1 MRPPA
6 STTDEPDPAVTLPPA
21 PAATPVVVLVEPQMA
36 ENIGTTARAMA
47 NFGLSRLRLVAP
59 RDGWP
64 NAKAYPAASGA
75 NRVLDEAELFD
86 TLEEAIGDL
95 SYVLATTARQHDQ
108 AKPVLGPREAVGELV
123 TRIGGGGQVGVIFG
137 RERNG
142 LLNGEVALADAILTY
157 PVNPDFSSLNLAQAV
172 LVLGYEWFSQAR
184 GGVLPYGAPHGS
196 EPATKAQMLA
206 FFRSLE
212 TSLDRV
218 EFFRPPEKREGMVI
232 NLRNIFQ
239 RIALTRQD
247 VATLHGVVTA
257 LAEGAQGPA
266 RGGTLT
272 PDGAEAL
279 RNFLADSTRG
289 LTGGT
294 APIRG
299 ISRLIR
305 RNPTEAEKALWEVLV
320 KDRGFAGRGFK
331 RAVPIGPHVA
341 DLVSFDER
349 VVVDFEPHTQG
360 DAAAGRREEKR
371 AWLAERGYRIIIME
385 ARVVEADPL
394 AALED
399 LRARLAVLPPPS
411 R

>member
-1 MRPPA
+1 MTSSP
-6 STTDEPDPAVTLPPA
+6 SAVPVPGS
-21 PAATPVVVLVEPQMA
+21 PVVILVEPQMA

-64 NAKAYPAASGA
+64 NARAYPAASGA
-75 NRVLDEAELFD
+75 NRVLDEAELFGS
-86 TLEEAIGDL
+86 LEEAIADL
-95 SYVLATTARQHDQ
+95 TYTFAATARGHDQ
-108 AKPVLGPREAVGELV
+108 VKPVLGPREAVAGLVERVGAGEA
-123 TRIGGGGQVGVIFG
+123 VGVVFG

-142 LLNGEVALADAILTY
+142 LLAGEVALANAILTY
-157 PVNPDFSSLNLAQAV
+157 PVNPAFSSLNLAQAV
-172 LVLGYEWFSQAR
+172 LVLGYEWFSQAH
-184 GGVLPYGAPHGS
+184 GAVLPHQAEERS
-196 EPATKAQMLA
+196 EPASKAHMLA
-206 FFRSLE
+206 FFSSLE
-212 TSLDRV
+212 TALDRA

-239 RIALTRQD
+239 RMQPTKQD

-257 LAEGAQGPA
+257 LAEGAKGPA
-266 RGGTLT
+266 RGATLT

-279 RNFLADSTRG
+279 RNFLADSTKG

-320 KDRGFAGRGFK
+320 KDRRFAGRGFK

-341 DLVSFDER
+341 DLVSFDLR
-349 VVVDFEPHTQG
+349 VVIDFDPHTQG
-360 DAAAGRREEKR
+360 DEAAERRGEKR
-371 AWLAERGYRIIIME
+371 AWLAERGYRVIVME
-385 ARVVEADPL
+385 ARGVEADPA
-394 AALED
+394 AALD
-399 LRARLAVLPPPS
+399 RLEAMLAQPPVD

>member
-1 MRPPA
+1 MSA
-6 STTDEPDPAVTLPPA
+6 SVPAVPP
-21 PAATPVVVLVEPQMA
+21 PGSPVVILVEPQMA

-64 NAKAYPAASGA
+64 NARAYPAASGA
-75 NRVLDEAELFD
+75 NRILDEAELFA
-86 TLEEAIGDL
+86 TLEEAVADL
-95 SYVLATTARQHDQ
+95 TYTYAATARAHDQ
-108 AKPVLGPREAVGELV
+108 MKPVVGPREAVASLIPRIAAGEA
-123 TRIGGGGQVGVIFG
+123 VGVVFG

-142 LLNGEVALADAILTY
+142 LLAGEVALANAILTY
-157 PVNPDFSSLNLAQAV
+157 PVNPAFSSLNLAQAV
-172 LVLGYEWFSQAR
+172 LVLGYEWFSQAH
-184 GGVLPYGAPHGS
+184 GAALPHQAEERS
-196 EPATKAQMLA
+196 EPATKAHMLA
-206 FFRSLE
+206 FFSSLE
-212 TSLDRV
+212 RALDRA

-239 RIALTRQD
+239 RMQPTKQD

-257 LAEGAQGPA
+257 LAEGAKGPA
-266 RGGTLT
+266 RGATLT

-279 RNFLADSTRG
+279 RNFLADSTKG

-320 KDRGFAGRGFK
+320 KDRRFAGRGFK

-349 VVVDFEPHTQG
+349 VVIDFEPHTQG
-360 DAAAGRREEKR
+360 DEAAERRTEKR
-371 AWLAERGYRIIIME
+371 VWLAERGYRVIVME
-385 ARVVEADPL
+385 ARSVEADPV
-394 AALED
+394 AALDE
-399 LRARLAVLPPPS
+399 LERLLTAAG
-411 R
+411 

>member
-1 MRPPA
+1 MSASVHPVPPPG
-6 STTDEPDPAVTLPPA
+6 S
-21 PAATPVVVLVEPQMA
+21 PVVILVEPQMA

-64 NAKAYPAASGA
+64 NARAYPAASGA
-75 NRVLDEAELFD
+75 NRILDEAELFA
-86 TLEEAIGDL
+86 TLEEAVADL
-95 SYVLATTARQHDQ
+95 TYTYAATARAHDQ
-108 AKPVLGPREAVGELV
+108 MKPVVGPREAVASLVPRIAAGEA
-123 TRIGGGGQVGVIFG
+123 VGVVFG

-142 LLNGEVALADAILTY
+142 LLAGEVALANAILTY
-157 PVNPDFSSLNLAQAV
+157 PVNPAFSSLNLAQAV
-172 LVLGYEWFSQAR
+172 LVLGYEWFSQAH
-184 GGVLPYGAPHGS
+184 GAALPHQGEERS
-196 EPATKAQMLA
+196 EPATKAHMLA
-206 FFRSLE
+206 FFSSLE
-212 TSLDRV
+212 RALDRA

-239 RIALTRQD
+239 RMQPTKQD

-257 LAEGAQGPA
+257 LAEGAKGPA
-266 RGGTLT
+266 RGATLT

-279 RNFLADSTRG
+279 RNFLADSTKG

-320 KDRGFAGRGFK
+320 KDRRFAGRGFK

-349 VVVDFEPHTQG
+349 VVIDFEPHTQG
-360 DAAAGRREEKR
+360 DEAAERRTEKR
-371 AWLAERGYRIIIME
+371 AWLAERGYRVIVME
-385 ARVVEADPL
+385 ARSVESDPA
-394 AALED
+394 AALDE
-399 LRARLAVLPPPS
+399 LERLLTAAGPAPRA
-411 R
+411 